1 MTLSPDFNPY
11 GGEWFNTIAE
21 LTADVETLSE
31 KAETTAGYQGS
42 QGSQGA
48 QGATGS
54 FSTEAGLP
62 VASLT
67 DSVALNNTIYYSLT
81 QKALVFK
88 DANGQVFVL
97 GLIEVG

>member
-1 MTLSPDFNPY
+1 MMLSPDFNPY

-21 LTADVETLSE
+21 LTSDVEQLSE
-31 KAETTAGYQGS
+31 KSDNTAGY
-42 QGSQGA
+42 QGA

-54 FSTEAGLP
+54 FNSNAGLP
-62 VASLT
+62 VAALT

-88 DANGQVFVL
+88 DEAGQVFVL
-97 GLIEVG
+97 GITKVG

>member
-1 MTLSPDFNPY
+1 MMLSPDFNPY

-21 LTADVETLSE
+21 LTADVEQLSE
-31 KAETTAGYQGS
+31 KSENTAGY

-62 VASLT
+62 VAPLT